1 MKLGRFPQPS
11 ARKGSQK
18 WIQKL
23 VNDKPEFLNSKIW
36 SALNLS
42 EGEDVQWLSPLRSD
56 EYAEYR
62 DQAFLDLLDMKLD
75 KISLAQF
82 WPKGGPQWDA
92 LGKSSSGK
100 LFLIEGKSHIS
111 ELMSSLRA
119 EDEESRK
126 KIQKSLEE
134 TKRHLNSKAHT
145 DWSQGFYQYT
155 NRLAHLHLLRKNN
168 LPAYLVHVY
177 FLKDFEMKGPDT
189 FHEWEGAIKL
199 LESYLEIGRHR
210 LRKFTTNVYI
220 DLQNLVDKHVPRDFL
235 A

>member
-1 MKLGRFPQPS
+1 MARFPQPQ
-11 ARKGSQK
+11 ANKGSQK

-23 VNDKPEFLNSKIW
+23 VNDKPEVLNSKIW

-42 EGEDVQWLSPLRSD
+42 EEEDIQWLSPLRSD

-62 DQAFLDLLDMKLD
+62 DEAFLDLFNIRLEKP
-75 KISLAQF
+75 SLAQF

-92 LGKSSSGK
+92 LGKSSSGR

-111 ELMSSLRA
+111 ELISSLRA
-119 EDEESRK
+119 EDKESRK
-126 KIQKSLEE
+126 KIQKSLSE
-134 TKRHLNSKAHT
+134 TKRYLNSKAQAE
-145 DWSQGFYQYT
+145 WSQSFYQYT
-155 NRLAHLHLLRKNN
+155 NRLAHLYLLRKNG

-199 LESYLEIGRHR
+199 LKSCLGIGKHR
-210 LRKFTTNVYI
+210 LKKFMTNVYI
-220 DLQNLVDKHVPRDFL
+220 DVHALK
-235 A
+235 

>member
-1 MKLGRFPQPS
+1 MARFPQS
-11 ARKGSQK
+11 QAKKGSQK

-23 VNDKPEFLNSKIW
+23 VNDKPEVLNSKIW

-42 EGEDVQWLSPLRSD
+42 EDEDIQWLSPLRSD

-62 DQAFLDLLDMKLD
+62 DQAFLDLLNIRLEKT
-75 KISLAQF
+75 SLAQF

-111 ELMSSLRA
+111 ELISSLRA

-134 TKRHLNSKAHT
+134 TKRYLDSKAHS

-155 NRLAHLHLLRKNN
+155 NRLAHLYLLRKNN
-168 LPAYLVHVY
+168 LPAYLVHVH

-199 LESYLEIGRHR
+199 LESYLGIGRHG
-210 LRKFTTNVYI
+210 LEKFTTNVYI
-220 DLQNLVDKHVPRDFL
+220 DIHVL
-235 A
+235 

>member
-1 MKLGRFPQPS
+1 MGRFPQHQ
-11 ARKGSQK
+11 AKKGSQK

-23 VNDKPEFLNSKIW
+23 VNDKPEVLNPKIW

-42 EGEDVQWLSPLRSD
+42 EDEDIQWLSPLRGD

-62 DQAFLDLLDMKLD
+62 DQAFLDLLDIRLEKT
-75 KISLAQF
+75 SLAQF

-111 ELMSSLRA
+111 ELISSLRA

-134 TKRHLNSKAHT
+134 TKHYLNSKAHA

-155 NRLAHLHLLRKNN
+155 NRLAHLYLLRKNN
-168 LPAYLVHVY
+168 MPAYLILVY

-189 FHEWEGAIKL
+189 YHEWEGAIKL
-199 LESYLEIGRHR
+199 LQSCLGIGRHR
-210 LRKFTTNVYI
+210 LKKFTTNVYI
-220 DLQNLVDKHVPRDFL
+220 DVHALK
-235 A
+235 

>member
-1 MKLGRFPQPS
+1 MARFPQPQ
-11 ARKGSQK
+11 AKKGSQK

-42 EGEDVQWLSPLRSD
+42 EDEYVQWLSPLKSD

-62 DQAFLDLLDMKLD
+62 DHAFLDLLNIRLEKT
-75 KISLAQF
+75 SLAQF

-126 KIQKSLEE
+126 KIHESLEE
-134 TKRHLNSKAHT
+134 TKRYLDSKIHT
-145 DWSQGFYQYT
+145 DWSQGFYQHT
-155 NRLAHLHLLRKNN
+155 NRLAHLYLLRSNN

-189 FHEWEGAIKL
+189 YHEWEGAIRL
-199 LESYLEIGRHR
+199 VELYLGIGRHK
-210 LRKFTTNVYI
+210 LRKFTANVYI
-220 DLQNLVDKHVPRDFL
+220 DLQDLVDERVLRNFH